1 MRKELTGFRGGA
13 YALVIIGIVAG
24 VLSFIRVGSLIIAT
38 AMAVIVLSGR
48 KDVPSRG
55 VISTYLPILIA
66 ISLFAMAIALPR
78 GL

>member
-1 MRKELTGFRGGA
+1 MALSLKVA
-13 YALVIIGIVAG
+13 YVFLVLGVIAGIFSLIRVGALVIAV
-24 VLSFIRVGSLIIAT
+24 

-48 KDVPSRG
+48 KNAPQRG
-55 VISTYLPILIA
+55 IIPTYLPILIA

>member
-1 MRKELTGFRGGA
+1 VRKELTGSRGVA
-13 YALVIIGIVAG
+13 YALVIVGIVAG
-24 VLSFIRVGSLIIAT
+24 VFSFIRVGSLIIAV

-48 KDVPSRG
+48 KEAPSRG

>member
-1 MRKELTGFRGGA
+1 
-13 YALVIIGIVAG
+13 VIIA
-24 VLSFIRVGSLIIAT
+24 A

-48 KDVPSRG
+48 KDAPNRG

>member
-1 MRKELTGFRGGA
+1 MTRIRTAA

-24 VLSFIRVGSLIIAT
+24 VFSFIRVGSLVVAT
-38 AMAVIVLSGR
+38 GMAVIVLSSR
-48 KDVPSRG
+48 KNAPSRG

>member
-1 MRKELTGFRGGA
+1 VRKELTGFRGVA

-38 AMAVIVLSGR
+38 AMALIVLSGR
-48 KDVPSRG
+48 KDLPSRG

>member
-1 MRKELTGFRGGA
+1 MTRIRAGA
-13 YALVIIGIVAG
+13 YGLIVIGIVAG
-24 VLSFIRVGSLIIAT
+24 VFSFIRVGSLIIAVG
-38 AMAVIVLSGR
+38 MAIVVLSGP
-48 KDVPSRG
+48 KDSPARG

>member
-1 MRKELTGFRGGA
+1 MRKELTGTRGVA
-13 YALVIIGIVAG
+13 YALLAIGILAG
-24 VLSFIRVGSLIIAT
+24 VFSFIRVGSLIIAV
-38 AMAVIVLSGR
+38 AMALNVLSGR
-48 KDVPSRG
+48 ESAPNRG

>member
-1 MRKELTGFRGGA
+1 MSRHRLATV
-13 YALVIIGIVAG
+13 ALLAVGIVAG
-24 VLSFIRVGSLIIAT
+24 IFSFIRVGSLFIAM
-38 AMAVIVLSGR
+38 AMAVIVISGR
-48 KDVPSRG
+48 KDAPARG

>member
-1 MRKELTGFRGGA
+1 VRKELTGYRGLA
-13 YALVIIGIVAG
+13 NALLVVGIVAG
-24 VLSFIRVGSLIIAT
+24 VFSFIRVGSVIIAA

-48 KDVPSRG
+48 KDAPNRG

>member
-1 MRKELTGFRGGA
+1 MRKELTGYRGLA
-13 YALVIIGIVAG
+13 NALLVVGIVAG
-24 VLSFIRVGSLIIAT
+24 VFSFIRVGSLIIAV

-48 KDVPSRG
+48 KEAPSRG

>member
-1 MRKELTGFRGGA
+1 MRKELSGSRGAA
-13 YALVIIGIVAG
+13 YALLVAG
-24 VLSFIRVGSLIIAT
+24 VVAGVFSFIRVGSLMIAV

-48 KDVPSRG
+48 KSEAYRG
-55 VISTYLPILIA
+55 IIPTYLPILIA

>member
-1 MRKELTGFRGGA
+1 VRKELSGYRGVA
-13 YALVIIGIVAG
+13 YALVVVGILAG
-24 VLSFIRVGSLIIAT
+24 VFSFIRMGSLIIAA

-48 KDVPSRG
+48 KAAPNRG

>member
-1 MRKELTGFRGGA
+1 MNRSRIAPVVL
-13 YALVIIGIVAG
+13 LVAGIVAG
-24 VLSFIRVGSLIIAT
+24 IFSFIRVGSLFIAA
-38 AMAVIVLSGR
+38 AMAVIVISGR
-48 KDVPSRG
+48 KDAPARG

>member
-1 MRKELTGFRGGA
+1 MALLLKVA
-13 YALVIIGIVAG
+13 YVFLVLGVIAGIFSLIRVGALVIAV
-24 VLSFIRVGSLIIAT
+24 

-48 KDVPSRG
+48 KNAPQRG
-55 VISTYLPILIA
+55 IIPTYLPILIA

>member
-1 MRKELTGFRGGA
+1 VRKELSGSRGVA
-13 YALVIIGIVAG
+13 YVLLIAGIVAG
-24 VLSFIRVGSLIIAT
+24 VFSFIRVGSLIIAL

-48 KDVPSRG
+48 KGAPNRG

>member
-1 MRKELTGFRGGA
+1 MTRIRAGA
-13 YALVIIGIVAG
+13 YGLMVIGIVAG
-24 VLSFIRVGSLIIAT
+24 VFSFIRVGSLIIAVG
-38 AMAVIVLSGR
+38 MAVIVLSGR
-48 KDVPSRG
+48 KDAPNRG

>member
-1 MRKELTGFRGGA
+1 MRKELTGSRGVA
-13 YALVIIGIVAG
+13 YALLVIGILVG
-24 VLSFIRVGSLIIAT
+24 VFSFIRVGSLIIAV
-38 AMAVIVLSGR
+38 AMALIVLSGR
-48 KDVPSRG
+48 KSAPNRG

>member
-1 MRKELTGFRGGA
+1 VRKELTGSRGVA
-13 YALVIIGIVAG
+13 YALVIVGIVAG
-24 VLSFIRVGSLIIAT
+24 VFSFIRVGSLIIAT

-48 KDVPSRG
+48 KEAPSRG